1 MWYVQRH
8 TCSSIKYNEIMW
20 VAASYKDLGI
30 LIFNELIL
38 TEEERGH
45 MVSLVRGISKA
56 AQSNSVSRQ
65 TQKHRLDDSTRIP
78 EDQAAREG

>member
-30 LIFNELIL
+30 LICNELIL
-38 TEEERGH
+38 TEEERDH
-45 MVSLVRGISKA
+45 MVSLVRGISKVT
-56 AQSNSVSRQ
+56 QSNS
-65 TQKHRLDDSTRIP
+65 I
-78 EDQAAREG
+78 